1 MPATEIR
8 QLNEHTFIGFWPIT
22 ESIAELQT
30 LLKSQRPTK
39 DLPAYK
45 SEVRQKEWLASRI
58 LTYQL
63 LEKFTFEK
71 FVLCSNENGKPFFPE
86 TSLHISISQ
95 SAELVAVLISDIF
108 EVGIDIEK
116 IKPKALKLAFK
127 FLSEQELTYVQN
139 DETKACLYW
148 SAKETL
154 FKMYSR
160 KQLHFI
166 ENLNLGPVSEAKSG
180 TFTGRVVT
188 SNFDRNYTVHFEIGA
203 DFILTYCL
211 ASAQD
216 FS

>member
-1 MPATEIR
+1 M
-8 QLNEHTFIGFWPIT
+8 GFWKIT
-22 ESIAELQT
+22 ETIPELLGQ
-30 LLKSQRPTK
+30 LKNVRPAK
-39 DLPAYK
+39 DIPAYK

-58 LTYQL
+58 LAYQL
-63 LEKFTFEK
+63 LEKFTSEK
-71 FVLCSNENGKPFFPE
+71 IVLYSNEYGKPYFPE
-86 TSLHISISQ
+86 TGFHISISQ
-95 SAELVAVLISDIF
+95 SAGLVGVVVSDCF

-127 FLSEQELTYVQN
+127 FLSDKELTYIQN

-166 ENLNLGPVSEAKSG
+166 ENLNLGPVPEAETG
-180 TFTGRVVT
+180 TFTGRVKT
-188 SNFDRNYTVHFEIGA
+188 PNFDRNYTVHFEKTA

-211 ASAQD
+211 ASPQD